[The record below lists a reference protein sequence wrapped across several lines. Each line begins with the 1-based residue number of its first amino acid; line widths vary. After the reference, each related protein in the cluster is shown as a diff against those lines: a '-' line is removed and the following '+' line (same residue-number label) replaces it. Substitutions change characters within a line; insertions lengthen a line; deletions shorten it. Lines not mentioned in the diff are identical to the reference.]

1 MGLNSKRGQLSIE
14 MVILILATLLG
25 GALLSAELTK
35 NSGSHEEISDVKK
48 KVFAGVITTNIEN
61 NAVKGTYATFETGYT
76 VTDEADDTA
85 NDEEFE
91 GIAIV
96 PGNGDNVE
104 FLIICN
110 NSEELAIYFL
120 NNGKG
125 YGTSA
130 LYADVGKGFV
140 GISNW
145 TFHDGLLVAKGS
157 DDSFTGYATYIY
169 VKAKGSSKEV
179 LGTYGN
185 PVELEAE
192 DIENPIKFKIFTD
205 GNGYGKYYISILTNN
220 TVVVSED
227 ETNGKQ
233 KGKNN

>member
-1 MGLNSKRGQLSIE
+1 MYAIRSYYDNVGLNSKRGQLSIE

-104 FLIICN
+104 FLIIR
-110 NSEELAIYFL
+110 I
-120 NNGKG
+120 
-125 YGTSA
+125 TS
-130 LYADVGKGFV
+130 YNVCYTK
-140 GISNW
+140 
-145 TFHDGLLVAKGS
+145 LLRLHRKHS
-157 DDSFTGYATYIY
+157 MQ
-169 VKAKGSSKEV
+169 
-179 LGTYGN
+179 L
-185 PVELEAE
+185 
-192 DIENPIKFKIFTD
+192 
-205 GNGYGKYYISILTNN
+205 
-220 TVVVSED
+220 
-227 ETNGKQ
+227 
-233 KGKNN
+233 